1 MAARNIL
8 IGENGTAKVSDFG
21 LARDIKDTEVYFRS
35 NQVTS
40 QFILILYKIT
50 TFNNNIVVLRSDVL
64 NCENT
69 FSYNFIETYITIQNV
84 TLPYSCR
91 QGQRQVFLP

>member
-84 TLPYSCR
+84 TLPYSCC